1 MSIISISSFAK
12 ALKPGVDEWV
22 GMDYKEFDQ
31 EYKAIFDVKTS
42 DQNYEEQVMVNG
54 LGLMKVKPEG
64 EAISYSSM
72 SQGLVKQYRP
82 VVYANGFKITRE
94 EIEDNKYTAL
104 ADFRSRELGK
114 SARITKE
121 TVHANVLNRAFS
133 TSYLGADSKA
143 LCASD
148 HPLGK
153 GGTYSNVLA
162 TAADLSEASLESA
175 VIQLMGFTDDAGK
188 RIAVMPRKL
197 IIAKE
202 DVFNA
207 ARILESTLQSDTS
220 NNNVNALR
228 MKGVFPEGYMVNHYL
243 SDSDAWFILTDVGQG
258 LQSFQRRALE
268 ITNDTSDFDSENM
281 GFKVTER
288 YSLGWTNPRCIIGS
302 AGA

>member
-1 MSIISISSFAK
+1 MSIISLSSFAK
-12 ALKPGVDEWV
+12 ALKPGVDAWV
-22 GMDYKEFDQ
+22 GGDYKEFDQ
-31 EYKAIFDVKTS
+31 EYRAIFDVKSS

-64 EAISYSSM
+64 EAISYSTM
-72 SQGLVKQYRP
+72 SQGFIKQYRP
-82 VVYANGFKITRE
+82 VEFANGFKVTRE

-133 TSYLGADSKA
+133 TSYLGGDAKA
-143 LCASD
+143 LCVSD

-162 TAADLSEASLESA
+162 TPADLSEASLEAA
-175 VIQLMGFTDDAGK
+175 VIQLMGFVDDAGK

-197 IIAKE
+197 IIPKE
-202 DVFNA
+202 KTFNA
-207 ARILESTLQSDTS
+207 ARILESTLQSDTA

-228 MKGVFPEGYMVNHYL
+228 MKGVFPEGYVVNHYL
-243 SDSDAWFILTDVGQG
+243 TDADAWFILTDVGQG

-268 ITNDTSDFDSENM
+268 ISNDTSDFDTENM
-281 GFKVTER
+281 SFKVTER